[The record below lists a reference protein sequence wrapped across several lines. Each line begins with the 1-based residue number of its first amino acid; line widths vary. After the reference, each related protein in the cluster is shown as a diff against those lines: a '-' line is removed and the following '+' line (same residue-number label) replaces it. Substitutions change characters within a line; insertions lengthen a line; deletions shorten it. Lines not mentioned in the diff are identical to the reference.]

1 MSGILERLYRWRV
14 VLIGASILL
23 IAVGTL
29 AGLLLPPAPAVTAVA
44 AFFPLLGLA
53 GMAIG
58 GLTIWVVGRR
68 TRDDGPRIALRSPVS
83 GRWLAMNSPATKT
96 PSHGVR
102 AYGQAFALDLVHE
115 PNAVARP
122 QFGSGA
128 AMRRPEDF
136 PAFGQPVFAMCDGVV
151 VSVSQWHRD
160 HRSRSSVL
168 AVVYMM
174 VEAAVRELGGPG
186 FIIGNH
192 VTIRSAGGH
201 YALVAHLRRGSVLVR
216 VGDQVRA
223 GARIASCG
231 NSGNSSE
238 PHVHAQLMDSPSV
251 WTAAGI
257 PIEFTGIRLSA
268 TPEAGP
274 TVGLPADGEHML
286 ARAN

>member
-1 MSGILERLYRWRV
+1 MSGSLGRLYRWRV

-23 IAVGTL
+23 IALGTL
-29 AGLLLPPAPAVTAVA
+29 AGLLLPPGAAVTAVA
-44 AFFPLLGLA
+44 GLLPLLGLA

-58 GLTIWVVGRR
+58 GVTAWVGGRGHR
-68 TRDDGPRIALRSPVS
+68 GDGRRIALRSPVA

-115 PNAVARP
+115 PDAGARP
-122 QFGSGA
+122 TFGAGA
-128 AMRRPEDF
+128 AMRPPEDF

-151 VSVSQWHRD
+151 VSVTQWHRD

-168 AVVYMM
+168 AVIYMM

-186 FIIGNH
+186 CIIGNH
-192 VTIRSAGGH
+192 VTIRSEDGH

-216 VGDQVRA
+216 VGDEVRA
-223 GARIASCG
+223 GAQIASCG

-238 PHVHAQLMDSPSV
+238 PHVHAQLMDSASP

-257 PIEFTGIRLSA
+257 PIEFTGIRLSG
-268 TPEAGP
+268 TPDSGP
-274 TVGLPADGEHML
+274 TAGLPADGEHML
-286 ARAN
+286 AAA